1 MTKISYI
8 HGLPKDELA
17 DRAKQVPAA
26 KHIPFGGMTE
36 GELRLHLLQEQLLIL
51 GNYFP
56 EVKEYREAQDEISNV
71 LYAGVHGIAHLS
83 GATTDITRYN
93 IATARQLNYPAI
105 KSGYGLGQLEAADCS
120 QHGRFKQNFWGK
132 LRFVGDLDAYL
143 ACQNQNDFVEI
154 FNNHLEKS
162 SHHLLYNYVVDA
174 NTTPQTVASKSLLH
188 RLAVDK
194 LASVSGISKSN
205 VQTWMRNGIMRNN
218 AMQGTQPYSPE
229 DSIDVLSKGY
239 GVGVGEP
246 VSAAIIIKAVIA
258 AIGAITALV
267 ASMKPTPQEEFRS
280 TLTNIGLESFGPEKQ
295 DWQNYAQTNPR
306 TNTDYLPWVL
316 GAGALYLINN

>member
-8 HGLPKDELA
+8 HGLPEDEVV
-17 DRAKQVPAA
+17 DRAKSVPSAS
-26 KHIPFGGMTE
+26 KIPFGGMTE
-36 GELRLHLLQEQLLIL
+36 GELRLRLLREQLSIL
-51 GNYFP
+51 GSYYP
-56 EVKEYREAQDEISNV
+56 EGKEYKKAKTEIDNA
-71 LYAGVHGIAHLS
+71 LYAGVHGLAHLS

-93 IATARQLNYPAI
+93 IATARQMNYPAI
-105 KSGYGLGQLEAADCS
+105 RSGYGLGQIETEDCS
-120 QHGRFKQNFWGK
+120 QHGRFKQNMWGK

-143 ACQNQNDFVEI
+143 ACQNKNDFVEI

-174 NTTPQTVASKSLLH
+174 NNSPQTVASKTLLH

-194 LASVSGISKSN
+194 LASVSGLSKSN
-205 VQTWMRNGIMRNN
+205 VQMWMRNGIMRHN
-218 AMQGTQPYSPE
+218 ALQGTQPYSPE
-229 DSIDVLSKGY
+229 DSIEILGKGF

-246 VSAAIIIKAVIA
+246 VTAAIIIKAVVA

-280 TLTNIGLESFGPEKQ
+280 TLTNIGLESFGPEQQ
-295 DWQNYAQTNPR
+295 DWENYTQNSTSDN
-306 TNTDYLPWVL
+306 NYLPWVL
-316 GAGALYLINN
+316 GAGALLLLNN